1 MIRSGLLAAILG
13 LAGGLLGV
21 WIGIGLGSEAPAGES
36 FHVLIH
42 DELDLDPDQEARIE
56 EIEARFASLRRAKET
71 ELAEAR
77 EAIGEALL
85 RDKALSED
93 VMAATA
99 RYHDA
104 MLALQLATLDHIL
117 EMRAELGPDQAA
129 EFDSLLARAFDDQ
142 G

>member
-21 WIGIGLGSEAPAGES
+21 WIGIGLGGGNAQGEN

-42 DELDLDPDQEARIE
+42 DELDLGAEQEARID
-56 EIEARFASLRRAKET
+56 EIEARFASIRRAKEA

-77 EAIGEALL
+77 EAIGAALL
-85 RDKALSED
+85 RDKAVSED

-104 MLALQLATLDHIL
+104 MLALH
-117 EMRAELGPDQAA
+117 RAG
-129 EFDSLLARAFDDQ
+129 
-142 G
+142 